1 MADVMRLYHTGFA
14 VIPSPDLLR
23 GRKNADFGQGFY
35 LTDDVAFSRRWARQR
50 SCEVTY
56 LNSYEL
62 DYRGLRVKTFDRDEA
77 WFDYIFRNRRGET
90 DALAGYDVIMGP
102 IANDTIYDTWGII
115 TSGFLPREQA
125 LRLLSI
131 GPEYRQIV
139 VKSPAAAA
147 RLRFLG
153 AEALTAEAIAR
164 YRETVAREERQFQSA
179 FAALLAEM
187 NQD

>member
-1 MADVMRLYHTGFA
+1 M
-14 VIPSPDLLR
+14 
-23 GRKNADFGQGFY
+23 KE
-35 LTDDVAFSRRWARQR
+35 FS
-50 SCEVTY
+50 
-56 LNSYEL
+56 
-62 DYRGLRVKTFDRDEA
+62 RDEA

-102 IANDTIYDTWGII
+102 IANDTIYDTWGIT

-153 AEALTAEAIAR
+153 AETLTAEAIKR
-164 YRETVAREERQFQSA
+164 YRETVAREERQFQA
-179 FAALLAEM
+179 TFAALLAEM
-187 NQD
+187 NED